1 MHSLAMTIGN
11 KALALKEFKI
21 DYNGPK
27 YVHIVARASGLIS
40 WILTVMGIDIT
51 TVFDVYSDRIEFQQG
66 SLSGQIQTVLPMR
79 SISIASTGYT
89 KPILLFVLAFL
100 FFIIGIVATI
110 ACLANGVAPI
120 GGIVPWLIAL
130 VCIIFYFLNKSLLI
144 SVVSNS
150 SWPASICFKRSIIE
164 GVKIEQE
171 QAQEAINIINQLLM
185 QQTSK

>member
-1 MHSLAMTIGN
+1 MTVGN
-11 KALALKEFKI
+11 RALALKEFRI

-40 WILTVMGIDIT
+40 WLLTLMGIDIT
-51 TVFDVYSDRIEFQQG
+51 TVFDVYADRIEFQQG
-66 SLSGQIQTVLPMR
+66 SLSGRIQTVLPMR

-89 KPILLFVLAFL
+89 KPILLFVIAFL
-100 FFIIGIVATI
+100 FFVIGIVAAI
-110 ACLANGVAPI
+110 PCLANGFASAGFI
-120 GGIVPWLIAL
+120 LPWIIAF

-164 GVKIEQE
+164 GVKIEE
-171 QAQEAINIINQLLM
+171 EKAQEVINIINQLLM

>member
-1 MHSLAMTIGN
+1 MHSLAMSVGN
-11 KALALKEFKI
+11 RALVLKEFKI

-40 WILTVMGIDIT
+40 WMLTLMGVDVT
-51 TVFDVYSDRIEFQQG
+51 TIFDVYADKIEFQQG

-89 KPILLFVLAFL
+89 KPIILFVLAFL

-110 ACLANGVAPI
+110 ACLANGVAPVGFI
-120 GGIVPWLIAL
+120 LPWFIAL
-130 VCIIFYFLNKSLLI
+130 VCVIFYFLNKSLLI

-150 SWPASICFKRSIIE
+150 SWPATICFKRSVIE
-164 GVKIEQE
+164 GVKIDQA

-185 QQTSK
+185 QQASK